1 MDTNILNVDMA
12 ALGDAAPF
20 ATGDPTFCSGC
31 HACLSAVSIL
41 RPCTRTGG
49 AIGASSADQSQPTT
63 ATATA
68 TAGAVESGKGK
79 GKPPVSDAKYV
90 GAGEVEEA
98 EAEVE
103 DGVYDWICEFC
114 GTVNSRLELDDMEKP
129 VEEQESVD
137 YVLEPAPVS
146 TAAASATF
154 AGGKGDE
161 VRAVGVGWGRVGE
174 KRVIHVGIIV
184 FLPFLSV
191 QRCAKVKI

>member
-1 MDTNILNVDMA
+1 MA